1 MNPSLFI
8 IRLIAIINIASNT
21 LSFVPSNTR
30 SIVYPG
36 VSACCNRGRPNTHLQ
51 EVDGDNGHI
60 KQQYKQKY
68 SIQSKKKKVGK
79 KRIKLE
85 GLIIGTTILLLGM
98 MYNPSSCLAASIIP
112 SKNDIQSSLVS
123 LLDRLANSGTKGMLI
138 YTVSFILWTMIIGAT
153 TPIETAAG
161 MAFPLRTAVILS
173 AIGKITGAFSLYIL
187 GKYLFRD
194 YAMEKMKNNKWMKK
208 INTSFGQH
216 PFRVALIWRFSPLP
230 EFVKDIGPSLVPAL
244 RTRYQI
250 LAIITH
256 GLPFTCLWSV
266 MGNEAA
272 IVARGGQA
280 SIFLKRMV
288 AVITWIGLVVSP
300 TLFGMW
306 IKGLGDK
313 KTTEDESEIV
323 YGLTH
328 PNDSDSD
335 NSSGLG
341 I

>member
-1 MNPSLFI
+1 MMMAMGPSLFI
-8 IRLIAIINIASNT
+8 IRLIAIINIAAPAV
-21 LSFVPSNTR
+21 SFVPSNTM

-36 VSACCNRGRPNTHLQ
+36 VSIYCNRGRPTTFLQ
-51 EVDGDNGHI
+51 IDGDN

-68 SIQSKKKKVGK
+68 SIRSKKKKVGK

-85 GLIIGTTILLLGM
+85 GFILGTTILLLGM
-98 MYNPSSCLAASIIP
+98 MYNPSSCSAASIIP

-123 LLDRLANSGTKGMLI
+123 ILDGLAHSGTKGMLV
-138 YTVSFILWTMIIGAT
+138 YTLSFILWTMIIGAT

-161 MAFPLRTAVILS
+161 MAFPLRTAIILS

-194 YAMEKMKNNKWMKK
+194 YALEKMKNNKWIKK
-208 INTSFGQH
+208 INASFGQH
-216 PFRVALIWRFSPLP
+216 PLRVALIWRFSPLP

-256 GLPFTCLWSV
+256 GLPFTCLWSM

-280 SIFLKRMV
+280 SVLLKRMV
-288 AVITWIGLVVSP
+288 AIITWIGLVVSP

-306 IKGLGDK
+306 IKGLGNE
-313 KTTEDESEIV
+313 KTTDDESEKV
-323 YGLTH
+323 YGVTY
-328 PNDSDSD
+328 PTDSESD